1 MMLGFW
7 IILLALVAI
16 YVLYPRAY
24 IYIWQEPVRVRL
36 FGDFTITVFPGY
48 WLKVAILR
56 KDGSFVDLAKPLSTR
71 RVAKFF
77 NQQQGTKV
85 RAVFRI
91 FFPEEEDAGAVEPGG
106 SAPEAPVV
114 EFLDGKEEVVDK
126 VARDGELWLRDF
138 FTGRNVEWQ
147 GGEDQAVRFREMGRF
162 RGPRINE
169 ITLLAKAQAA
179 FILYR
184 KYFGA
189 TAEEAPRGTA
199 PKADLGLPSLFLFS
213 LLFLEPCFAQAVLV
227 WWGSSL
233 SSFCQALGGSLLHLG
248 PLALLSP
255 LFLAAAG
262 LLAPP
267 HGYTLAGFLLF
278 LALWLVLFW
287 IKKLFVNYLDEKVPE
302 RLILFTR
309 PTGLGF
315 AFWFGAVVTGFFGVL
330 PWLGAA
336 VSPQLSLAQPL
347 LLATAVALV
356 VTVLY
361 VPRPIWKVD
370 PWHPQSPELPSPPPT
385 EGDEARDLA
394 WTAPL
399 SQGETSF
406 SLRLSFPEG
415 SITEWRKDNPFWN
428 DWQRAAA
435 SYGSTLQYLV
445 REMGP
450 RQTPVLHVATYIA
463 SRMQQESWSRVDT
476 VQAVLSLAQE
486 PATRYELDENCEEI
500 KNAKEY
506 CRSAGETLYD
516 GRGDC
521 DCKTALAATVLR
533 LLGFPVLGLVS
544 ADAGHAALAV
554 GGFHDQEEAQ
564 AEQEAEEKVY
574 WFEHNGKRYLYCET
588 TGQRWRVGEAPA
600 AEFAAVL
607 ARRESRVELA

>member
-1 MMLGFW
+1 MTLGFW
-7 IILLALVAI
+7 IVLLILLAI
-16 YVLYPRAY
+16 YLLYPRAY
-24 IYIWQEPVRVRL
+24 IYIWQEPTEIRL
-36 FGDFTITVFPGY
+36 FRDFTITVFPGY
-48 WLKVAILR
+48 WIKVAILR
-56 KDGSFVDLAKPLSTR
+56 KDGSFLDLGKPLSAR
-71 RVAKFF
+71 RVATFF
-77 NQQQGTKV
+77 NQQQDSKV
-85 RAVFRI
+85 RAVFRL

-106 SAPEAPVV
+106 SDPMAPVV
-114 EFLDGKEEVVDK
+114 AFLDGKEEVVGE

-147 GGEDQAVRFREMGRF
+147 GGEGQAVRFREMGRF

-184 KYFGA
+184 EYFGE

-213 LLFLEPCFAQAVLV
+213 LLFLDPSFAQTALA

-255 LFLAAAG
+255 LFFAAAG

-267 HGYTLAGFLLF
+267 HGYTLDGLLLFLLF
-278 LALWLVLFW
+278 WLILFW
-287 IKKLFVNYLDEKVPE
+287 IKKLFVNYLDEKIPE
-302 RLILFTR
+302 RLVLFTR

-315 AFWFGAVVTGFFGVL
+315 AFWLGAAVTGFFGML

-347 LLATAVALV
+347 LLATALALV

-370 PWHPQSPELPSPPPT
+370 PWDAQSPELPSPPL
-385 EGDEARDLA
+385 EGGEARDLA

-415 SITEWRKDNPFWN
+415 SITQWRQANPFWN

-445 REMGP
+445 RELGP

-500 KNAKEY
+500 KNTKEY

-574 WFEHNGKRYLYCET
+574 WLEHNGKRYLYCET

-600 AEFAAVL
+600 AEFAKVL
-607 ARRESRVELA
+607 ARPESRVELA